1 MNPISLY
8 ITISRLVFKSDLPSE
23 LQDLNRL
30 LPYLRKSLSCV
41 VCCKLL
47 VEPQS
52 PSAAGCQHHV
62 CRKCI
67 GKRKKLKPACRFCK
81 DAPQYTGNM
90 QLRIVLQGYKK
101 ICLYIRGHSVFL
113 DIKKCAMDQMGS
125 IVGGRTGHSNNNGA
139 SPNSLMD
146 LIDEGADFEDDFEC
160 NSGLTKAAYSILP
173 CIFPVPVVRKR
184 TTAYKIK
191 KALHTGQKSGD
202 GGRVP
207 AAARKCLPQVLLHEY
222 QKQPSER
229 EHTRQQRSLQQ
240 QYTQRKQKP
249 RAQLQTHGQQQLQE
263 QIQGQP
269 HQGMD
274 LQQQPPQ
281 PSAHVSKPKVS
292 QTQQLI
298 LQPQQQSTVQQQQQ
312 QQQQQHTL
320 QPHQQQHV
328 QVVKQAQAQQVAPEG
343 QQQLQRFR
351 QQMQQFKQQQ
361 PQQSTLVQ
369 KPQQPIVQQQHS
381 QQILQQAQ
389 QRQQLQQLHQI
400 QQLQQL
406 SQQQPQHQ
414 LQQQPLQQKQLQ
426 QPQILQ
432 KQQQLQLQQKQ
443 QQQQQPQS
451 QTQPQPQTQQQQQQQ
466 QQVQLQQKQQLS
478 NPTMLSQPQQKLLS
492 SSSVPTSQQ
501 PNNLQ
506 ASVYQIQQ
514 QPQLLQQQRINK
526 LGSSPLIIQPTIR
539 RVIASSRAG
548 PTIIHAKLPPTRSPT
563 ITANATSI
571 VPTNLLQPG
580 TGSAPTPVVKNA
592 CPPTTPRIVNITKPQ
607 EIKYQSAPI
616 KTVSNGSTMY
626 SVVYAGNSNKVSVKR
641 KSDVPITRAT
651 SAFPLK
657 IATTTMQSLQ
667 QPKAINNPTVD
678 QQAKIVQQPLTASLP
693 VASPSQLSKTN
704 TPNQPVVGQ
713 QLQQQQRT
721 TQLQVRSQ
729 QPIAAQLSQHQA
741 LVASKT
747 LLQRTV
753 PSQLAADHVN
763 VAPRAQHVVF
773 QQTSRQQQGQPQQVK
788 VLNQSLG
795 QLQQQPKVI
804 QLQGSVPQQPQQQ
817 LQGQHQLP
825 QQSHLLQKKILL
837 HAGSQ
842 KSPQVQQQPQQV
854 QQQQLVMLQQQ
865 SQPQQQTQ
873 SQPQTQQSQQQQQQL
888 LQQQSIKRKGCRCG
902 NATPTPGKL
911 TCCGQRCPC
920 YVDSKSCVDC
930 KCRGCRNPHRADGL
944 KIRRS
949 LSELLQQYNAPT
961 TVEGSSGG
969 DVKDGTKL
977 VLSGMGANISGG
989 PSGSSLITGPKITPV
1004 TYSMTAAKMSQEAV
1018 ASANNGGSSNVKV
1031 INTGQHLQVAKTP
1044 APEVTSVA
1052 ASSVANTICT
1062 PQTVMYKAGKPL
1074 VSRFLPTMHSLP
1086 VATASTSLASD
1097 TSVSVRP
1104 FVGGF
1109 VNGNSTTTV
1118 SYLPVATT
1126 SALSTASSSSSATIS
1141 TASGSTSTINTGLF
1155 FGVDSARSL
1164 PLSVN
1169 TPATTAATGQYGRL
1183 WARPNDS
1190 KQTVPTFAGNVNI
1203 ADGGAGPSKTNA
1215 HGGSLAPQIRARSI
1229 SKPDAMLGQTSSQP
1243 SLSSA
1248 TNFASTSF
1256 STAIPRSSP
1265 SAPRFGSDSST
1276 LAYCS
1281 PISSTTDSSLMMLN
1295 AAAASSNLSTNNNL
1309 VFLNPSHGLPSD
1321 LANLTGYDVI
1331 LDSDGGLDL
1340 CQDLELNA
1348 ANLMPFD

>member
-101 ICLYIRGHSVFL
+101 ICLYIRGHSVFA
-113 DIKKCAMDQMGS
+113 DIKKCAMEQMGG
-125 IVGGRTGHSNNNGA
+125 VAGGRTGHTNNHGA

-184 TTAYKIK
+184 TNAGKIK
-191 KALHTGQKSGD
+191 KALHGGQKSGD
-202 GGRVP
+202 GRV
-207 AAARKCLPQVLLHEY
+207 ASATRKCFSQALQQEY
-222 QKQPSER
+222 QKQSSER
-229 EHTRQQRSLQQ
+229 EHSRQQRNLQQ
-240 QYTQRKQKP
+240 
-249 RAQLQTHGQQQLQE
+249 H
-263 QIQGQP
+263 
-269 HQGMD
+269 
-274 LQQQPPQ
+274 
-281 PSAHVSKPKVS
+281 
-292 QTQQLI
+292 
-298 LQPQQQSTVQQQQQ
+298 
-312 QQQQQHTL
+312 
-320 QPHQQQHV
+320 
-328 QVVKQAQAQQVAPEG
+328 
-343 QQQLQRFR
+343 
-351 QQMQQFKQQQ
+351 
-361 PQQSTLVQ
+361 
-369 KPQQPIVQQQHS
+369 
-381 QQILQQAQ
+381 
-389 QRQQLQQLHQI
+389 
-400 QQLQQL
+400 
-406 SQQQPQHQ
+406 
-414 LQQQPLQQKQLQ
+414 
-426 QPQILQ
+426 
-432 KQQQLQLQQKQ
+432 
-443 QQQQQPQS
+443 
-451 QTQPQPQTQQQQQQQ
+451 
-466 QQVQLQQKQQLS
+466 
-478 NPTMLSQPQQKLLS
+478 
-492 SSSVPTSQQ
+492 
-501 PNNLQ
+501 
-506 ASVYQIQQ
+506 
-514 QPQLLQQQRINK
+514 
-526 LGSSPLIIQPTIR
+526 PLIIQPTIR

-548 PTIIHAKLPPTRSPT
+548 PTIIHAKLPPTRTPAIS
-563 ITANATSI
+563 ANGSSI

-580 TGSAPTPVVKNA
+580 GSSAAAPIVKNA
-592 CPPTTPRIVNITKPQ
+592 CPPTTPRIVNITTPQ

-626 SVVYAGNSNKVSVKR
+626 SVVYASNSNKVSVKR
-641 KSDVPITRAT
+641 KSDVPITKAT

-657 IATTTMQSLQ
+657 IAATTMQSLQ
-667 QPKAINNPTVD
+667 QHKPTSNPPID
-678 QQAKIVQQPLTASLP
+678 QQAKIVQQPLAASLP
-693 VASPSQLSKTN
+693 LASPSQLPKTN
-704 TPNQPVVGQ
+704 TPNQPVVAQ
-713 QLQQQQRT
+713 QLQQQQRPA
-721 TQLQVRSQ
+721 QLQVRSQ
-729 QPIAAQLSQHQA
+729 QPIPAQHSQQQA
-741 LVASKT
+741 LVASKQV
-747 LLQRTV
+747 LQRTV
-753 PSQLAADHVN
+753 PSQFTADRVN

-773 QQTSRQQQGQPQQVK
+773 QQASRQQQGQPQQLK

-795 QLQQQPKVI
+795 QLQQQPKLI
-804 QLQGSVPQQPQQQ
+804 QLQGSVTQQPPQQLQ

-825 QQSHLLQKKILL
+825 QQPQLLQKKLLL

-842 KSPQVQQQPQQV
+842 KSPQGQHQPQQV
-854 QQQQLVMLQQQ
+854 QQQPQQQQVVLLQQQ
-865 SQPQQQTQ
+865 SQPQP
-873 SQPQTQQSQQQQQQL
+873 QPQTQQTQQQQQQL

-949 LSELLQQYNAPT
+949 LSELLQQYNTPT
-961 TVEGSSGG
+961 SVEG

-977 VLSGMGANISGG
+977 VLSGMGANVSSG
-989 PSGSSLITGPKITPV
+989 PSGSNLITGPKIAPI
-1004 TYSMTAAKMSQEAV
+1004 TYSMTAAKMKQEAV
-1018 ASANNGGSSNVKV
+1018 VSAGSGNVKV
-1031 INTGQHLQVAKTP
+1031 INAGQHLQISKTP
-1044 APEVTSVA
+1044 AAEVTSVA

-1074 VSRFLPTMHSLP
+1074 VNRFLPTMQPLP

-1097 TSVSVRP
+1097 TSASVRP

-1118 SYLPVATT
+1118 SYLPVAAT
-1126 SALSTASSSSSATIS
+1126 SALSTSTASSSATMLS
-1141 TASGSTSTINTGLF
+1141 SGSGSTSTVNTGLF
-1155 FGVDSARSL
+1155 FGVDNARSL
-1164 PLSVN
+1164 SLSVS
-1169 TPATTAATGQYGRL
+1169 TPATTTATGQYGRL
-1183 WARPNDS
+1183 WARPNDT
-1190 KQTVPTFAGNVNI
+1190 KQTVPTFAGSVTI

-1215 HGGSLAPQIRARSI
+1215 QGGTLAPQIRACSV

-1243 SLSSA
+1243 SLSSS
-1248 TNFASTSF
+1248 TNFASN
-1256 STAIPRSSP
+1256 PRSSP
-1265 SAPRFGSDSST
+1265 SATRFGSDSSS

-1348 ANLMPFD
+1348 ANLMTFD

>member
-101 ICLYIRGHSVFL
+101 ICLYIRGHSVFA
-113 DIKKCAMDQMGS
+113 DIKKCAMEQMGG
-125 IVGGRTGHSNNNGA
+125 VAGGRTGHTNNHGA

-184 TTAYKIK
+184 TNAGKIK
-191 KALHTGQKSGD
+191 KALHGGQKSGD
-202 GGRVP
+202 GRV
-207 AAARKCLPQVLLHEY
+207 ASATRKCFSQALQQEY
-222 QKQPSER
+222 QKQSSER
-229 EHTRQQRSLQQ
+229 EHSRQQRNLQQ
-240 QYTQRKQKP
+240 QYTQRKHKSRSEQQSHEQMQ
-249 RAQLQTHGQQQLQE
+249 AQEH
-263 QIQGQP
+263 IQGQP
-269 HQGMD
+269 HQSMD
-274 LQQQPPQ
+274 GQQRPQ

-292 QTQQLI
+292 QTQHHI
-298 LQPQQQSTVQQQQQ
+298 LQSQQQST
-312 QQQQQHTL
+312 QQQQQHNH
-320 QPHQQQHV
+320 QPQQQQQVHV
-328 QVVKQAQAQQVAPEG
+328 LKQAQPQQGAAEA

-351 QQMQQFKQQQ
+351 QQMQQLKQQQ
-361 PQQSTLVQ
+361 PQQSTLLQ
-369 KPQQPIVQQQHS
+369 KPHQQLCQPQNNQSQPIPQQT
-381 QQILQQAQ
+381 Q
-389 QRQQLQQLHQI
+389 QRQQLQQMRQI

-406 SQQQPQHQ
+406 SQQQSQHP
-414 LQQQPLQQKQLQ
+414 LQQQQQLQQKQLQ
-426 QPQILQ
+426 QQKQPQLQIQQ
-432 KQQQLQLQQKQ
+432 KQQQSQPQHQHLQQQQLQQ
-443 QQQQQPQS
+443 QQQQQPQL
-451 QTQPQPQTQQQQQQQ
+451 
-466 QQVQLQQKQQLS
+466 QLQQKQQLS
-478 NPTMLSQPQQKLLS
+478 NPAILSQQQQKMQS
-492 SSSVPTSQQ
+492 SSSIPTSQQ
-501 PNNLQ
+501 LLPQQSNNIQ

-514 QPQLLQQQRINK
+514 QPQLLQQQRISK
-526 LGSSPLIIQPTIR
+526 LASSPLIIQPTIR

-548 PTIIHAKLPPTRSPT
+548 PTIIHAKLPPTRTPAIS
-563 ITANATSI
+563 ANGSSI

-580 TGSAPTPVVKNA
+580 GSSAAAPIVKNA
-592 CPPTTPRIVNITKPQ
+592 CPPTTPRIVNITTPQ

-626 SVVYAGNSNKVSVKR
+626 SVVYASNSNKVSVKR
-641 KSDVPITRAT
+641 KSDVPITKAT

-657 IATTTMQSLQ
+657 IAATTMQSLQ
-667 QPKAINNPTVD
+667 QHKPTSNPPID
-678 QQAKIVQQPLTASLP
+678 QQAKIVQQPLAASLP
-693 VASPSQLSKTN
+693 LASPSQLPKTN
-704 TPNQPVVGQ
+704 TPNQPVVAQ
-713 QLQQQQRT
+713 QLQQQQRPA
-721 TQLQVRSQ
+721 QLQVRSQ
-729 QPIAAQLSQHQA
+729 QPIPAQHSQQQA
-741 LVASKT
+741 LVASKQV
-747 LLQRTV
+747 LQRTV
-753 PSQLAADHVN
+753 PSQFTADRVN

-773 QQTSRQQQGQPQQVK
+773 QQASRQQQGQPQQLK

-795 QLQQQPKVI
+795 QLQQQPKLI
-804 QLQGSVPQQPQQQ
+804 QLQGSVTQQPPQQLQ

-825 QQSHLLQKKILL
+825 QQPQLLQKKLLL

-842 KSPQVQQQPQQV
+842 KSPQGQHQPQQV
-854 QQQQLVMLQQQ
+854 QQQPQQQQVVLLQQQ
-865 SQPQQQTQ
+865 SQPQP
-873 SQPQTQQSQQQQQQL
+873 QPQTQQTQQQQQQL

-949 LSELLQQYNAPT
+949 LSELLQQYNTPT
-961 TVEGSSGG
+961 SVEG

-977 VLSGMGANISGG
+977 VLSGMGANVSSG
-989 PSGSSLITGPKITPV
+989 PSGSNLITGPKIAPI
-1004 TYSMTAAKMSQEAV
+1004 TYSMTAAKMKQEAV
-1018 ASANNGGSSNVKV
+1018 VSAGSGNVKV
-1031 INTGQHLQVAKTP
+1031 INAGQHLQISKTP
-1044 APEVTSVA
+1044 AAEVTSVA

-1074 VSRFLPTMHSLP
+1074 VNRFLPTMQPLP

-1097 TSVSVRP
+1097 TSASVRP

-1118 SYLPVATT
+1118 SYLPVAAT
-1126 SALSTASSSSSATIS
+1126 SALSTSTASSSATMLS
-1141 TASGSTSTINTGLF
+1141 SGSGSTSTVNTGLF
-1155 FGVDSARSL
+1155 FGVDNARSL
-1164 PLSVN
+1164 SLS
-1169 TPATTAATGQYGRL
+1169 
-1183 WARPNDS
+1183 
-1190 KQTVPTFAGNVNI
+1190 
-1203 ADGGAGPSKTNA
+1203 
-1215 HGGSLAPQIRARSI
+1215 IRACSV

-1243 SLSSA
+1243 SLSSS
-1248 TNFASTSF
+1248 TNFASN
-1256 STAIPRSSP
+1256 PRSSP
-1265 SAPRFGSDSST
+1265 SATRFGSDSSS

-1348 ANLMPFD
+1348 ANLMTFD